1 VHVDLARNYQS
12 VALLCR
18 RYGVARLDVFGSSAR
33 GMDFDPRS
41 SDFDFLV
48 EFTPDRSLPPLHQF
62 FGFAESLQ
70 QLLGRRVDLIEAR
83 AIENPF
89 ILAGINQSRELIY
102 AA

>member
-1 VHVDLARNYQS
+1 MHAELAGKYQAI
-12 VALLCR
+12 ALLCR

-33 GMDFDPRS
+33 GTDFDPRC

-48 EFTPDRSLPPLHQF
+48 EFTPDRGLPPLQQF
-62 FGFAESLQ
+62 FGFADALQ
-70 QLLGRRVDLIEAR
+70 QLLGRRVDLIEPR

-89 ILAGINQSRELIY
+89 LLAGINQSRELVY